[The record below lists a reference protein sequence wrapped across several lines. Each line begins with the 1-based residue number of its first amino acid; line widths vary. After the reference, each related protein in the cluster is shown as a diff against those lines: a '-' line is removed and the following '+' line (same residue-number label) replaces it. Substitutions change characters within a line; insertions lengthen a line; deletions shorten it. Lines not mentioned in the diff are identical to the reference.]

1 MPSPQ
6 TPLILL
12 GGASG
17 SGKSYLAARFGR
29 PHVELDGFYREIG
42 EHTAA
47 SPLPQTPY
55 GEIDW
60 DHPGTWNSDAAA
72 RAMVQ
77 LLQTGRTEIPN
88 YSIATSSYNGYRAV
102 GLAEGPVI
110 AEGIFADAV
119 LAPLRGLGVE
129 VDAIFIKV
137 PPITTAVRR
146 LVRDL
151 REHRKPL
158 PFLLKR
164 GWALF
169 RSERGVRERYL
180 AAGFR
185 AVAKRQVKKELA
197 GMQPLSV
204 GGRR

>member
-1 MPSPQ
+1 MP
-6 TPLILL
+6 LVLL

-29 PHVELDGFYREIG
+29 PHLELDAFYREIG
-42 EHTAA
+42 EHTPA
-47 SPLPQTPY
+47 SPLPLTPY

-60 DHPGTWNSDAAA
+60 DHPGTWNSGAAA
-72 RAMVQ
+72 RAVTE
-77 LLQTGRTEIPN
+77 LLETGRTRIPN
-88 YSIATSSYNGYRAV
+88 YSIATSSYSGHRTVA
-102 GLAEGPVI
+102 LAEGPVI
-110 AEGIFADAV
+110 AEGIFADSV
-119 LAPLRGLGVE
+119 LDQLRSLGVE
-129 VDAIFIKV
+129 VDAVFITV
-137 PPITTAVRR
+137 SPITTAVRR

-169 RSERGVRERYL
+169 RSERAVRDRYL

-185 AVAKRQVKKELA
+185 PVAKRQVKRELA
-197 GMQPLSV
+197 GL
-204 GGRR
+204 RRAPATQRK